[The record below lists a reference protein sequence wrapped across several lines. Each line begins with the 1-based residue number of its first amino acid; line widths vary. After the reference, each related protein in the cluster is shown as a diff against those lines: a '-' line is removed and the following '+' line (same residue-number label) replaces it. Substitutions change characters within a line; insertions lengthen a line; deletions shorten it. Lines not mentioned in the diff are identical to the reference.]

1 MNKHL
6 NKNNDN
12 KEIVINEKRKIDVVK
27 IIQYVSSII
36 GVVLTLFGQFWIGL
50 IVIVF
55 GLISASIVKVIKNKK
70 KGGFHSCAIYDRIYL
85 YDM

>member
-6 NKNNDN
+6 NKNSDN
-12 KEIVINEKRKIDVVK
+12 KEIVINEKKKIDVVK
-27 IIQYVSSII
+27 IIHYVSSII

-50 IVIVF
+50 CVIVF

-70 KGGFHSCAIYDRIYL
+70 KGGGE
-85 YDM
+85 